1 MLFEIHLTSDG
12 QYRKVYIRATDEL
25 HAAQLVNEKIPGKV
39 LIKSIE
45 VKGAK
50 NEDQDNSN

>member
-1 MLFEIHLTSDG
+1 MLFEIHLTSDK